1 MNDEDRRSLQ
11 ICRSFIV
18 KNIENIEDITEEL
31 FSRDVFTESMKS
43 DVEVT
48 CSATDSE
55 QKYSHDS
62 NFSQSNLL
70 MQSSEFKDRPFLSC
84 HRNFH
89 MKLTFFK
96 GYLS

>member
-11 ICRSFIV
+11 ISRSFIV

-48 CSATDSE
+48 YSATDSK
-55 QKYSHDS
+55 QKYLRDS
-62 NFSQSNLL
+62 NFS
-70 MQSSEFKDRPFLSC
+70 
-84 HRNFH
+84 
-89 MKLTFFK
+89 
-96 GYLS
+96 

>member
-11 ICRSFIV
+11 ISRSFIV

-48 CSATDSE
+48 YSATDSE
-55 QKYSHDS
+55 QKYLHDS
-62 NFSQSNLL
+62 NFS
-70 MQSSEFKDRPFLSC
+70 
-84 HRNFH
+84 
-89 MKLTFFK
+89 
-96 GYLS
+96 